1 MTASTINMAAIL
13 KTIFPSGLP
22 KDATYK
28 DNPLLA
34 LMPKATD
41 FYGEDAKAPLK
52 YAPNAG
58 RSSTFATAQ
67 SNSTNVKNVA
77 FRYSRVSDYAVARI
91 TNELILA
98 SKNNSGAFVSAL
110 KQEIDSA
117 QLNVSNSAAQA
128 VYGNGSGVIGQLA
141 ASTTLAS
148 TTIQLRNIEDIVF
161 FEVDYKIKLSAANG
175 GGSVRSGVL
184 TVVGVDRE
192 LGTVTVDANISTA
205 IPAAT
210 VNDYISVE
218 GDYDKKMKGLGAW
231 IPSIA
236 PSIGDN
242 FFGVD
247 RSVDVTRLAGF
258 RGDLSSLP
266 IEEALIQ
273 GGMKIGRD
281 GGKVDH
287 VFMSFQK
294 YADLTKSLGSKV
306 QFVDILAKD
315 ANIGFQGVKVNL
327 GKSIATVIPDRN
339 CPDNKMFMLQLDSWK
354 LHSLEGMPMI
364 LDMDGLKMLRVS
376 NDDAAEIRVGYYA
389 QIACNWPGANGQ
401 FSI

>member
-1 MTASTINMAAIL
+1 MTATTINMAAIL
-13 KTIFPSGLP
+13 KTLYPSGLP

-67 SNSTNVKNVA
+67 TNSTNVKNVA
-77 FRYSRVSDYAVARI
+77 FRYTRASDYAVARI

-117 QLNVSNSAAQA
+117 QLNVTNSAAQA
-128 VYGNGSGVIGQLA
+128 LYGNGSGVIGQLD
-141 ASTTLAS
+141 STTTLAS
-148 TTIQLRNIEDIVF
+148 TLIKLRNPEDVVF
-161 FEVDYKIKLSAANG
+161 FEVDYRLKLSATNG
-175 GGSVRSGVL
+175 GGSVRSGVM
-184 TVVGVDRE
+184 TVVAVDRE
-192 LGTVTVDANISTA
+192 LGQVTVDANISTS

-210 VNDYISVE
+210 VNDFISIE
-218 GDYDKKMKGLGAW
+218 GDYDKKMKGLAGWLPAV
-231 IPSIA
+231 A
-236 PSIGDN
+236 PTTGDN
-242 FFGVD
+242 WFGVD

-258 RGDLSSLP
+258 RGNLSALP

-294 YADLTKSLGSKV
+294 YADLTKALGSKV
-306 QFVDILAKD
+306 QFVDVIAKD

-339 CPDNKMFMLQLDSWK
+339 CPDDKMQMLQLDMWK
-354 LHSLEGMPMI
+354 IHSLEGMPMI

-389 QIACNWPGANGQ
+389 QIVSYWPGSSGS
-401 FSI
+401 FII

>member
-58 RSSTFATAQ
+58 RSSTFSTAQ
-67 SNSTNVKNVA
+67 TNSTNVKNVA

-141 ASTTLAS
+141 SSTTLAS
-148 TTIQLRNIEDIVF
+148 TLIQLRNIEDVVF
-161 FEVDYKIKLSAANG
+161 FEVDYRIKLSAAAG

-184 TVVGVDRE
+184 TVVAVDRE
-192 LGTVTVDANISTA
+192 IGTITVDANISTA

-210 VNDYISVE
+210 VNDYISIE
-218 GDYDKKMKGLGAW
+218 GDYDKKMKGLAAW
-231 IPSIA
+231 IPAVA
-236 PSIGDN
+236 PTTGDN

-315 ANIGFQGVKVNL
+315 ASIGFQGVKVNL

-339 CPDNKMFMLQLDSWK
+339 CPDNKMFMLQLDMWK
-354 LHSLEGMPMI
+354 IHSLEGMPMI

-389 QIACNWPGANGQ
+389 QIACCLPGSAGQ

>member
-1 MTASTINMAAIL
+1 MTASVLNMAAIL
-13 KTIFPSGLP
+13 KTIYPSGLP

-58 RSSTFATAQ
+58 RSSTFSTAQ
-67 SNSTNVKNVA
+67 TNSSNVKNVA
-77 FRYSRVSDYAVARI
+77 FRYTRDSDYAVARV

-98 SKNNSGAFVSAL
+98 SKNNSGAFISGL

-117 QLNVSNSAAQA
+117 QLNITNSAAQA
-128 VYGNGSGVIGQLA
+128 MYGNGSGVIGQLA
-141 ASTTLAS
+141 ASTVLAS
-148 TTIQLRNIEDIVF
+148 TSLPLRSPDDVVF
-161 FEVDYKIKLSAANG
+161 FEVGYKIKLSATNG
-175 GGSVRSGVL
+175 GGSVKAGVL
-184 TVVGVDRE
+184 TIVAVDRE
-192 LGTVTVDANISTA
+192 TGVLTVDANISTA
-205 IPAAT
+205 IATAT
-210 VNDYISVE
+210 VNDFISIE
-218 GDYDKKMKGLGAW
+218 GDYDSKMKGLSAW
-231 IPSIA
+231 IPQVA
-236 PSIGDN
+236 PTTGDN

-247 RSVDVTRLAGF
+247 RSLDVTRLAGF

-281 GGKVDH
+281 GGKIDH

-306 QFVDILAKD
+306 QYVDVIAKD

-339 CPDNKMFMLQLDSWK
+339 CPENQMKMLQLDSWK

-389 QIACNWPGANGQ
+389 QIACYWPGANGS
-401 FSI
+401 FIV

>member
-1 MTASTINMAAIL
+1 MTATTINMAAIL

-58 RSSTFATAQ
+58 RSSTFSTAQ

-77 FRYSRVSDYAVARI
+77 FRYARKSDYAVARI

-128 VYGNGSGVIGQLA
+128 VYGNGSGCIGQISSA
-141 ASTTLAS
+141 TTLAS
-148 TTIQLRNIEDIVF
+148 TTIKLANPEDIVF
-161 FEVDYKIKLSAANG
+161 FEVDYRIKLSAANG
-175 GGSVRSGVL
+175 GGSVKSGVL
-184 TVVGVDRE
+184 TVVAVDRE
-192 LGTVTVDANISTA
+192 TGYITVDQNISSGVATA
-205 IPAAT
+205 SLG
-210 VNDYISVE
+210 DFISIE
-218 GDYDKKMKGLGAW
+218 GDYDKKMSGLAAW
-231 IPSIA
+231 LPSVA
-236 PSIGDN
+236 PTSGDS

-247 RSVDVTRLAGF
+247 RSLDVTRLAGF
-258 RGDLSSLP
+258 RGDLSALP

-306 QFVDILAKD
+306 QYVDVMAKD
-315 ANIGFQGVKVNL
+315 AGIGFQGVKVNL

-354 LHSLEGMPMI
+354 VHSLEGMPMI

-389 QIACNWPGANGQ
+389 QIACNWPGANGS

>member
-1 MTASTINMAAIL
+1 MTASVLNMAAIL
-13 KTIFPSGLP
+13 KTIYPQGLP

-58 RSSTFATAQ
+58 RSSTFSTAQ
-67 SNSTNVKNVA
+67 SNSSNVKNVA
-77 FRYSRVSDYAVARI
+77 FRYTRNSDYAVARV

-98 SKNNSGAFVSAL
+98 SKNNSGAFISGL

-117 QLNVSNSAAQA
+117 QLNITNSAAQA
-128 VYGNGSGVIGQLA
+128 MYGNGSGVIGQLA

-148 TTIQLRNIEDIVF
+148 TTLPLRSPDDVVF
-161 FEVDYKIKLSAANG
+161 FEVGYKIKLSATNG
-175 GGSVRSGVL
+175 GGAVKAGVLTIVAIDRETGVL
-184 TVVGVDRE
+184 TV
-192 LGTVTVDANISTA
+192 DASISTA
-205 IPAAT
+205 IATAT
-210 VNDYISVE
+210 VNDFISIE
-218 GDYDKKMKGLGAW
+218 GDYDSKMKGLAAW
-231 IPSIA
+231 VPQTA
-236 PSIGDN
+236 PTSGDN

-247 RSVDVTRLAGF
+247 RSLDVTRLAGF

-281 GGKVDH
+281 GGKIDH

-306 QFVDILAKD
+306 QYVDVIAKD

-339 CPDNKMFMLQLDSWK
+339 CPENQMKMLQLDSWK

-389 QIACNWPGANGQ
+389 QIACNWPGANGS
-401 FSI
+401 FLV

>member
-1 MTASTINMAAIL
+1 MTASVINMAAIL
-13 KTIFPSGLP
+13 KTIYPSGLP

-58 RSSTFATAQ
+58 RSSTFSTAQ
-67 SNSTNVKNVA
+67 SNSSNVKNVA
-77 FRYSRVSDYAVARI
+77 FRYTRNSDYAVARI

-98 SKNNSGAFVSAL
+98 SKNNGGAFISAL

-117 QLNVSNSAAQA
+117 QLNITNSAAQA
-128 VYGNGSGVIGQLA
+128 MYGNGSGVIGQLA

-148 TTIQLRNIEDIVF
+148 TTLPLRSPDDVVF
-161 FEVDYKIKLSAANG
+161 FEVGYKIKLSATNG
-175 GGSVRSGVL
+175 GGSVKAGVL
-184 TVVGVDRE
+184 TVTAIDRE
-192 LGTVTVDANISTA
+192 TGVLTVDQNISTA
-205 IPAAT
+205 IATAT
-210 VNDYISVE
+210 VNDFISIE
-218 GDYDKKMKGLGAW
+218 GDYDSKMKGLSAW
-231 IPSIA
+231 IPQVA
-236 PSIGDN
+236 PTSGDN

-247 RSVDVTRLAGF
+247 RSLDVTRLAGF

-306 QFVDILAKD
+306 QYVDVIAKD

-339 CPDNKMFMLQLDSWK
+339 CPENQMKMLQLDSWK

-389 QIACNWPGANGQ
+389 QIACNWPGANGS
-401 FSI
+401 FLV

>member
-1 MTASTINMAAIL
+1 MTATTINMAAIL
-13 KTIFPSGLP
+13 KTLYPSGLP

-77 FRYSRVSDYAVARI
+77 FRYTRASDYAVARI

-117 QLNVSNSAAQA
+117 QLNVTNSAAQA
-128 VYGNGSGVIGQLA
+128 LYGNGSGVIGQLDA
-141 ASTTLAS
+141 TTTLAS
-148 TTIQLRNIEDIVF
+148 TLIKLRNPEDVVF
-161 FEVDYKIKLSAANG
+161 FEVDYRLKLSATNG
-175 GGSVRSGVL
+175 GGSVRSGVM
-184 TVVGVDRE
+184 TVVAVDRE
-192 LGTVTVDANISTA
+192 LGQVTVDANISTSIA
-205 IPAAT
+205 AAT
-210 VNDYISVE
+210 VNDFISIE
-218 GDYDKKMKGLGAW
+218 GDYDKKMKGLAGWLPAV
-231 IPSIA
+231 A
-236 PSIGDN
+236 PTTGDN
-242 FFGVD
+242 WFGVD

-258 RGDLSSLP
+258 RGNLSALP

-294 YADLTKSLGSKV
+294 YADLTKALGSKV
-306 QFVDILAKD
+306 QFVDVIAKD

-339 CPDNKMFMLQLDSWK
+339 CPDDKMQMLQLDMWK

-389 QIACNWPGANGQ
+389 QIVSYWPGSSGS
-401 FSI
+401 FTI

>member
-1 MTASTINMAAIL
+1 MTATTINMAAIL

-58 RSSTFATAQ
+58 RSSTFSTAQ

-77 FRYSRVSDYAVARI
+77 YRYARKSDYAVARI

-128 VYGNGSGVIGQLA
+128 VYGNGSGCIGQISSA
-141 ASTTLAS
+141 TTLAS
-148 TTIQLRNIEDIVF
+148 PTIKLANPEDIVF
-161 FEVDYKIKLSAANG
+161 FEVDYRIKLSVANG
-175 GGSVRSGVL
+175 GGSVKSGVL
-184 TVVGVDRE
+184 TVIAVDRE
-192 LGTVTVDANISTA
+192 LGWITVDQNISAGVATA
-205 IPAAT
+205 ALG
-210 VNDYISVE
+210 DFISIE
-218 GDYDKKMKGLGAW
+218 GDYDKKMSGLAAW
-231 IPSIA
+231 LPSVA
-236 PSIGDN
+236 PTSGDN

-247 RSVDVTRLAGF
+247 RSLDVTRLAGF
-258 RGDLSSLP
+258 RGDLSALP

-306 QFVDILAKD
+306 QYVDVMAKD
-315 ANIGFQGVKVNL
+315 AGIGFQGVKVNL

-339 CPDNKMFMLQLDSWK
+339 CPDSKMFMLQLDSWK
-354 LHSLEGMPMI
+354 VHSLEGMPMI

-389 QIACNWPGANGQ
+389 QIACNWPGANGA